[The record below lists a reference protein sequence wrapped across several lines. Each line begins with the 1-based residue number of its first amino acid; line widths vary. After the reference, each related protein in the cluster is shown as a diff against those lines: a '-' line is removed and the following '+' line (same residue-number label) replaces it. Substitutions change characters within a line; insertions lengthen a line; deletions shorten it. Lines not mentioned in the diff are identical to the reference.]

1 MLVPFF
7 IGFPGH
13 FIECEVSRDHG
24 QNEAQRFGRKTTS
37 DFGKLEET
45 TTSARGK
52 ITGLQSRCVTAFQE
66 RPHHVREA
74 TTIGFATGGN
84 TEGVEPEVD

>member
-1 MLVPFF
+1 MLMPCS
-7 IGFPGH
+7 IGFLWC
-13 FIECEVSRDHG
+13 FIECEVSQDHV

-37 DFGKLEET
+37 VFGKLKDT
-45 TTSARGK
+45 TTSIRGK
-52 ITGLQSRCVTAFQE
+52 DTGLQSRCVTTFQE

-84 TEGVEPEVD
+84 TEEGEPEVD